1 MVIILI
7 SSNNSNNNRT
17 FGTNLRGESR
27 AEDEGPSE
35 RDKTSRVENV
45 PRNNI
50 KIPGTYCIEKY
61 YVSKKKKKQW

>member
-1 MVIILI
+1 M
-7 SSNNSNNNRT
+7 
-17 FGTNLRGESR
+17 FGTNLNGKSR

-50 KIPGTYCIEKY
+50 KIPGTHYYIENITY
-61 YVSKKKKKQW
+61 RTKKKNKG